1 MSDHE
6 GTLGGRLLQHP
17 PAGPLFLT
25 GDRTMTDSPHFLTAS
40 TLTGDTVKN
49 PQGES
54 LGDLKDIMLDTV
66 NGKIAYGVL
75 SFGGILGMGEKLFAV
90 PWDALMLDSEH
101 NQLILNVDKERLK
114 DAPGFDKDHWPNF
127 ADTQFTSKLQQYY
140 AVR

>member
-1 MSDHE
+1 M
-6 GTLGGRLLQHP
+6 P
-17 PAGPLFLT
+17 
-25 GDRTMTDSPHFLTAS
+25 DSPHFLTAS

-54 LGDLKDIMLDTV
+54 LGDLKDIMIDTV

-90 PWDALMLDSEH
+90 PWDALMVDGDQ

-114 DAPGFDKDHWPNF
+114 NAPGFDKDHWPNF
-127 ADTQFTSKLQQYY
+127 ADTQFTAKIQQYY
-140 AVR
+140 AAR

>member
-1 MSDHE
+1 
-6 GTLGGRLLQHP
+6 
-17 PAGPLFLT
+17 
-25 GDRTMTDSPHFLTAS
+25 MTDSPHFLTAS

>member
-1 MSDHE
+1 
-6 GTLGGRLLQHP
+6 
-17 PAGPLFLT
+17 
-25 GDRTMTDSPHFLTAS
+25 MTDSPHFLTAS

-75 SFGGILGMGEKLFAV
+75 SFGGVLGMGEKLFAV
-90 PWDALMLDSEH
+90 PWDALMVDGEH
-101 NQLILNVDKERLK
+101 QQLILNVDKERLK
-114 DAPGFDKDHWPNF
+114 NAPGFDKDHWPNF
-127 ADTQFTSKLQQYY
+127 ADTQFAAKIQQYY